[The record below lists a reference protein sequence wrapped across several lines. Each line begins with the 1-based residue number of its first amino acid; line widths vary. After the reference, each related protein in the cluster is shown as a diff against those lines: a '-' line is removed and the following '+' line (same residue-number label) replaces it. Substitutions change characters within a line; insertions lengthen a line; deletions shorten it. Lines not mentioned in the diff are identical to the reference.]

1 MQNSEKETAGQE
13 QDGLD
18 SHASGLAELAPL
30 QYFMSRAIH
39 SMFTEKFQAPLE
51 IMNMPCI
58 LEAKVELSGLI
69 NISKSLLGTE
79 QGQVSLYTSRRE
91 RNRKVQLEA
100 AEGEFGSCL
109 NTGSLN
115 SGSIHLIVSHL
126 FHSNLI
132 CCSLPHCSVSCQNFC
147 QRITAGQL

>member
-91 RNRKVQLEA
+91 RNRVW
-100 AEGEFGSCL
+100 GEKYNWRLLRG
-109 NTGSLN
+109 
-115 SGSIHLIVSHL
+115 
-126 FHSNLI
+126 NLG
-132 CCSLPHCSVSCQNFC
+132 P
-147 QRITAGQL
+147 A